1 MTPAVPSAALARFQR
16 ALDALGFDAQAAEH
30 GALAL
35 VIPRAPVGYQS
46 AAEASVRRAIVQAAL
61 DAGFSHVALELPIPP
76 TAPHDAPLPGGH
88 PA

>member
-1 MTPAVPSAALARFQR
+1 MTSAVPSAALARFQR
-16 ALDALGFDAQAAEH
+16 ALDALGFDARAAEH

-35 VIPRAPVGYQS
+35 VIPRVPTGYDS
-46 AAEASVRRAIVQAAL
+46 AADTSVRRAIVQAAL

-76 TAPHDAPLPGGH
+76 TVPDDAPLPGGH